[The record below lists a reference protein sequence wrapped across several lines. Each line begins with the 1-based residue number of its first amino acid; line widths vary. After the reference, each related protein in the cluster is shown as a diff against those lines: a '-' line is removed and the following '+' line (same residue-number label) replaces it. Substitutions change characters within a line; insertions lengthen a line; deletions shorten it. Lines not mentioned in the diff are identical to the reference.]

1 MIIKSSQYTREIQGI
16 IADHKHKHCPPK
28 TQHQN
33 LIKEREGGKTGIP
46 QTFVDKKRGHC
57 EYSPP
62 KR

>member
-33 LIKEREGGKTGIP
+33 LIKEREKQGKN
-46 QTFVDKKRGHC
+46 R
-57 EYSPP
+57 YSTDI
-62 KR
+62 R